1 MTGAH
6 AVTSSYTRF
15 FIYDNCNKYLMNIL
29 SRLLLKFILIQI
41 F

>member
-6 AVTSSYTRF
+6 AVTSSCTRF
-15 FIYDNCNKYLMNIL
+15 YIFDNCNKYLMNIL
-29 SRLLLKFILIQI
+29 SRLLLNFILIQT